1 MSAPVDTTPEILT
14 EPAPDIAAPEPIDPA
29 ETPHQERARGF
40 QWGTRS
46 DGQPR
51 RKPGRR
57 PGQKNG
63 TGTTTRTRSAP
74 SANSRQAA
82 PKAAALKPSAG
93 RKRVDYTQPIGT
105 ILGALL
111 MPLSFLFPLDAMA
124 VGMRAKD
131 IVDVGNDLG
140 NDVPVIGEFL
150 DKLLKAGPYA
160 AAFSLALSLGIQI
173 GHNHSPKMVPEEA
186 VKLFGG
192 KTRAELIA
200 LHQQQQA
207 AARANAAA
215 EQARYD
221 DAMRDAA

>member
-1 MSAPVDTTPEILT
+1 MSSPADTTPEILT
-14 EPAPDIAAPEPIDPA
+14 EPAPDIAAPEPIDPGA

-63 TGTTTRTRSAP
+63 TGTTTRTKSTSSTP
-74 SANSRQAA
+74 RQAA
-82 PKAAALKPSAG
+82 PKTAAPKPPAG
-93 RKRVDYTQPIGT
+93 RKRIDYSQPIGT
-105 ILGALL
+105 ILGAIL
-111 MPLSFLFPLDAMA
+111 MPLSFLWPLDAMA

-160 AAFSLALSLGIQI
+160 AAFSLGLSLALQI
-173 GHNHSPKMVPEEA
+173 GHNHNPKMVPEDA

-192 KTRAELIA
+192 TSRSDLIA
-200 LHQQQQA
+200 MHQQQQA

-221 DAMRDAA
+221 DAMRAAA